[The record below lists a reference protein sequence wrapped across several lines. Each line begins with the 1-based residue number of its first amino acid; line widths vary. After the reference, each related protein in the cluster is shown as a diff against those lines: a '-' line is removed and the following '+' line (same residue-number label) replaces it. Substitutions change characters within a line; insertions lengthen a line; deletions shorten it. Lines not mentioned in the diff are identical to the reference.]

1 MYLQT
6 TLLFGVVGDISRA
19 HIVIMEEYALDNIM
33 MGNAKVSIYNARYA
47 GKGPLREKAVCFKCK
62 GHGEHYL
69 YIIASPYI
77 NWEPQPT
84 RTSGGWFYAHFCS
97 VECITLYML
106 DRL

>member
-1 MYLQT
+1 M
-6 TLLFGVVGDISRA
+6 A

-47 GKGPLREKAVCFKCK
+47 GKGQVREKADCFKCK

-69 YIIASPYI
+69 YIIASPHN
-77 NWEPQPT
+77 NWERSPEM
-84 RTSGGWFYAHFCS
+84 RSSSGWFYAHFCS
-97 VECITLYML
+97 VECITLFML